1 VLSNISRH
9 KSLCEEFVTD
19 KDFLETL
26 LIVLDNTLRDLVF
39 YAVGIIINITLHES
53 SRPKIL
59 EKGTINRLIEVL
71 KDSNIEDMDLSKVV
85 AKAIHNMTGDNNY
98 WSKEAI
104 EKLDEL
110 LTNIGDELDSIMVR
124 LAS

>member
-1 VLSNISRH
+1 M
-9 KSLCEEFVTD
+9 
-19 KDFLETL
+19 
-26 LIVLDNTLRDLVF
+26 IVLDNTLRDLVF

-124 LAS
+124 LA